1 MHKQIVSTYEGRAES
16 LEGDSE
22 ALHKPNT
29 AESQTGGVGR
39 MGMLETKALCEG
51 GGCRSCL

>member
-16 LEGDSE
+16 LEGDNE

>member
-16 LEGDSE
+16 LEGDNE
-22 ALHKPNT
+22 TLQRPNT

-39 MGMLETKALCEG
+39 MGMLETKALYEG